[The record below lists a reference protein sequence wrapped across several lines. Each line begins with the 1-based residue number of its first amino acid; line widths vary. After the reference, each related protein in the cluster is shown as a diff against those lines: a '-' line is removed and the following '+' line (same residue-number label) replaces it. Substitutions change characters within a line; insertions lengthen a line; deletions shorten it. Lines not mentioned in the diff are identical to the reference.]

1 MPNVEKKF
9 FSFLTRK
16 GLGYRMTDM
25 DKSAFQTFISNN
37 IVVLDGATGSFLMA
51 AGMSPRACTE
61 QWVCDHPD
69 VIVNLQKQYVAA
81 GSNIIYAPTFGAN
94 RLRLSGHGLED
105 KIESLNKTA
114 VALSKKA
121 AGGKAF
127 VAGNL
132 SMASASLVIYE
143 DDYFNLVKE
152 TYKEQVRILEDA
164 GCDLFAIETMQN
176 VEEARA
182 AVEAAVEVS
191 SLPVMVSMSF
201 EENAHTLYGDTPE
214 YAAHVLTEAGAD
226 VVGANCSAGPDRML
240 PIICAM
246 RESTNL
252 HILAKPNAGIPEP
265 GPNGSVHYN
274 LTEDGFAVSM
284 MQLIENG
291 ANIIGGCCGTAPSY
305 IEKLCY
311 LAQNMNFTSKN

>member
-1 MPNVEKKF
+1 
-9 FSFLTRK
+9 
-16 GLGYRMTDM
+16 MTHM
-25 DKSAFQTFISNN
+25 DKSAFRNFITNN
-37 IVVLDGATGSFLMA
+37 IVILDGATGSFLMV
-51 AGMSPRACTE
+51 AGMSARACTE
-61 QWVCDHPD
+61 AWVCEHPD

-105 KIESLNKTA
+105 KIEYLNKTA
-114 VALSKKA
+114 VSLSKQA
-121 AGGKAF
+121 AGGKAL

-143 DDYFNLVKE
+143 DDYFDLVKE

-182 AVEAAVEVS
+182 AVEAAVEAS

-214 YAAHVLTEAGAD
+214 NAAHILTEAGAD

-240 PIICAM
+240 PIIRAM
-246 RESTNL
+246 RKSTDL

-265 GPNGSVHYN
+265 GPNGTVHYN

-284 MQLIENG
+284 MQLIESG

-311 LAQNMNFTSKN
+311 LTQNMSFSSVN

>member
-1 MPNVEKKF
+1 
-9 FSFLTRK
+9 
-16 GLGYRMTDM
+16 M
-25 DKSAFQTFISNN
+25 DKTAFINFITNN
-37 IVVLDGATGSFLMA
+37 IVILDGATGSFLMA
-51 AGMSPRACTE
+51 AGMPARACTE
-61 QWVCDHPD
+61 DWVSEHPD
-69 VIVNLQKQYVAA
+69 VIVDLQKQYVAA

-94 RLRLSGHGLED
+94 RLRLEGHGLED
-105 KIESLNKTA
+105 KIEYLNQTA

-121 AGGKAF
+121 ACGKAL

-152 TYKEQVRILEDA
+152 TYKEQIRILEDA

-176 VEEARA
+176 AEEARA

-201 EENAHTLYGDTPE
+201 EDNGRTLYGDTPE
-214 YAAHVLTEAGAD
+214 DAAHILTEAGAD

-240 PIICAM
+240 PIIQAI
-246 RESTNL
+246 RQSTNL
-252 HILAKPNAGIPEP
+252 HILAKPNAGTPEP
-265 GPNGSVHYN
+265 GPNGTVVYN
-274 LTEDGFAVSM
+274 LTEDGYAVSM

-291 ANIIGGCCGTAPSY
+291 ANIVGGCCGTAPSY

-311 LAQNMNFTSKN
+311 LTQNMSFSSIN